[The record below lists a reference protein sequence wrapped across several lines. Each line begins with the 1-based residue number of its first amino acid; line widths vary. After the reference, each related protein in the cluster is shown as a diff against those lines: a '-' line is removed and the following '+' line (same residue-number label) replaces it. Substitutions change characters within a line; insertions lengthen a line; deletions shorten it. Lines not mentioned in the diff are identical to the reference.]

1 MSLLSEMGD
10 SLIKYGEILISKTED
25 FTRTARIRIE
35 IRKKEIEINNI
46 KIIIADHVI
55 AQTHKKAA
63 IDAELVNAR
72 ISAINSLNLEITGLK
87 VRLEELKN
95 QSNAPESDKNGTEPG
110 TLKE

>member
-1 MSLLSEMGD
+1 MSLLREMGD

-63 IDAELVNAR
+63 IDTELLNAR
-72 ISAINSLNLEITGLK
+72 ISSINSLNLEITGLR
-87 VRLEELKN
+87 VRLEELKT
-95 QSNAPESDKNGTEPG
+95 QSAAAETRSNDSGTGSQE
-110 TLKE
+110 

>member
-1 MSLLSEMGD
+1 MSLLREMGD

-63 IDAELVNAR
+63 IDTELVNAR
-72 ISAINSLNLEITGLK
+72 ISAINALNLEITGLR

-95 QSNAPESDKNGTEPG
+95 QGGKPEPQENGSEPG

>member
-1 MSLLSEMGD
+1 MSLLREMGD
-10 SLIKYGEILISKTED
+10 TLIKYGEVLISKTED

-63 IDAELVNAR
+63 IDTELVNAR
-72 ISAINSLNLEITGLK
+72 INSINSLNLDITGLK

-95 QSNAPESDKNGTEPG
+95 QGSKTEPQDNGTETG
-110 TLKE
+110 TAKE

>member
-1 MSLLSEMGD
+1 MSLLKEMGD

-63 IDAELVNAR
+63 IDTELVNAR
-72 ISAINSLNLEITGLK
+72 ISAINSLNLEITGLRVK
-87 VRLEELKN
+87 LEELKN
-95 QSNAPESDKNGTEPG
+95 LGSRTEQQENSSEPG
-110 TLKE
+110 GTKE

>member
-1 MSLLSEMGD
+1 MSLLREIGD
-10 SLIKYGEILISKTED
+10 SLIKYGEILISRTED

-55 AQTHKKAA
+55 AQTHKDDP
-63 IDAELVNAR
+63 IDTELINDQ
-72 ISAINSLNLEITGLK
+72 ISSINSLNLEITGLR

-95 QSNAPESDKNGTEPG
+95 RGSRTESRDNDGKS
-110 TLKE
+110 LDSKE